1 MAPARRPLAL
11 AHRGDHSRHPE
22 NSLPALLAALERP
35 GCDGIELDVRASRNG
50 VLVIYHDA
58 TLERL
63 HGRPERVADLSAAE
77 LGALGVTTLE
87 AVLAAVPR
95 RAFLDVDVKVDL
107 GRALIEVLAAG
118 RGPALSRAVISS
130 FEGRALARV
139 RELARDWPTW
149 LNARDLLPGTLDRAI
164 ELGCAGVSVE
174 WHAIDAA
181 SLARAQTAG
190 LDVAAWTVRRRPTRD
205 RLARLGLVA
214 ICLEGAALIP

>member
-22 NSLPALLAALERP
+22 NSLPAFLAALERP
-35 GCDGIELDVRASRNG
+35 GLDGIELDVRASRDG
-50 VLVIYHDA
+50 VPVIYHDM
-58 TLERL
+58 TLERI

-77 LGALGVTTLE
+77 LGGLGVTTLE

-95 RAFLDVDVKVDL
+95 
-107 GRALIEVLAAG
+107 RALIEVLAAG

-130 FEGRALARV
+130 FDGRALARV

-149 LNARDLLPGTLDRAI
+149 LNARDLLPGTIDRAFD
-164 ELGCAGVSVE
+164 LGCGGVSIE

-181 SLARAQTAG
+181 SVARAQTAG

-214 ICLEGAALIP
+214 ICLEGAALTR